1 MKIVLKNLLAAG
13 VFTAALLTGA
23 QAASSATNASGN
35 DTVIAVIDGAKI
47 TQADLEQKHASNLF
61 QARNK
66 YYEEERKVLD
76 QYVEEYIIEQAAK
89 KEGVSVDELMKR
101 HTASAAGVDPSDDAL
116 RVYYEGLDTSEPFD
130 TAKDKIKDYLRQRR
144 ITKAKTAYIQSLKA
158 AAKVEVDL
166 AAPRAETSLKGVAVR
181 GPKDAAVT
189 VVEFAD
195 FECPYCQ
202 QMEPKLAKLQQE
214 FAGKLAFAYKDF
226 PLPMH
231 SHAQKAAEAAH
242 CAGEQSKFWE
252 YHDLLFSNHKL
263 DIPGL
268 KENARTLNLD
278 GDAFDKCLVS
288 GAMAPAV
295 KANLDEATTMA
306 LAGTPGFFINGRYLE
321 GNLPYEALQKTVAEE
336 LARIATKPA
345 QTAKR

>member
-13 VFTAALLTGA
+13 VFTSALLTGA
-23 QAASSATNASGN
+23 QAASNATGSSN
-35 DTVIAVIDGAKI
+35 DSVVAVVDGAKI
-47 TQADLEQKHASNLF
+47 TQSDLEQKHASNLF

-76 QYVEEYIIEQAAK
+76 QYIEEFIIQQAAQ
-89 KEGVSVDELMKR
+89 KEGVTVDELIKR
-101 HTASAAGVDPSDDAL
+101 HSESAAGVDPSDDAL
-116 RVYYEGLDTSEPFD
+116 RVYYEGLDTQEPFD
-130 TAKDKIKDYLRQRR
+130 SAKDKIREYLKQRR

-166 AAPRAETSLKGVAVR
+166 LAPRAEPSLKNVPLR
-181 GPKDAAVT
+181 GAKNAPVT

-214 FAGKLAFAYKDF
+214 FEGKLAFGYKDF

-242 CAGEQSKFWE
+242 CAAEQGKFWE
-252 YHDLLFSNHKL
+252 YHDLVFSNHKL
-263 DIPGL
+263 DIAGL
-268 KENARTLNLD
+268 KENARTLNLN
-278 GDAFDKCLVS
+278 GDAFDKCLDS
-288 GAMAPAV
+288 GATAAAV
-295 KANLDEATTMA
+295 KANLDEAMTLA

-321 GNLPYEALQKTVAEE
+321 GNLPYEALQKAVSEE
-336 LARIATKPA
+336 LARLAAKPA
-345 QTAKR
+345 ETAKR

>member
-1 MKIVLKNLLAAG
+1 MKIVLRNLMAAG

-23 QAASSATNASGN
+23 QAASGATNASGN
-35 DTVIAVIDGAKI
+35 DSVVAVIDGTKI
-47 TQADLEQKHASNLF
+47 TQADLEQKHNANLF

-76 QYVEEYIIEQAAK
+76 QYVEEYIIEQAAR
-89 KEGVSVDELMKR
+89 KEGVTVDEMIKR
-101 HTASAAGVDPSDDAL
+101 HTESAAGVDPSDDAL
-116 RVYYEGLDTSEPFD
+116 RVYYEGLDTQEPFD
-130 TAKDKIKDYLRQRR
+130 TAKDKIKEYLRQRR
-144 ITKAKTAYIQSLKA
+144 IAKAKTAFLQSIKA
-158 AAKVEVDL
+158 AAKVEIDL
-166 AAPRAETSLKGVAVR
+166 APPRAETSLKGVAVR
-181 GPKDAAVT
+181 GAKNAPVT
-189 VVEFAD
+189 VIEFAD

-214 FAGKLAFAYKDF
+214 FEGKLAFAYKDF

-242 CAGEQSKFWE
+242 CAGEQGKFWE

-263 DIPGL
+263 DVPGL
-268 KENARTLNLD
+268 KESARTLNLN
-278 GDAFDKCLVS
+278 GEMFDKCLDS
-288 GAMAPAV
+288 GSMAAAV
-295 KANLDEATTMA
+295 KANLDEATSLS

-336 LARIATKPA
+336 LARLAKPA
-345 QTAKR
+345 SETAKR